1 MKFYK
6 ALTFIFLMM
15 FSMISFAGIEST
27 TPVVSNSYLSDAL
40 VSSLEAKEIPGEAPG
55 ILITLTLENKGQ
67 STVKVNL
74 DKAVTVDRIL
84 TKNTKIK
91 SLEKFTPN
99 LYEDLGIGEKAVN
112 HKLNVVYLA
121 PGTKKEVSY
130 FVQTFTKGLFYITFV
145 SEQKDKSLPDENDK
159 DLPLAFYANKII
171 YVPDSKHKH

>member
-1 MKFYK
+1 MKLYK
-6 ALTFIFLMM
+6 TLTVLFLMM
-15 FSMISFAGIEST
+15 FSVVSFAEEGST
-27 TPVVSNSYLSDAL
+27 VPSVSSSYSSDAL
-40 VSSLEAKEIPGEAPG
+40 VSSLEAKEIAGEAPG

-67 STVKVNL
+67 STSKVNL
-74 DKAVTVDRIL
+74 DKAITVDRIL

-91 SLEKFTPN
+91 SLEKFKPN

-145 SEQKDKSLPDENDK
+145 SEHKDKSLPDENGK

-171 YVPDSKHKH
+171 YIPDANHK